1 MLYSSTDHQTTS
13 PSSSSNKSSTIT
25 NNSQPSSLAYV
36 YDANS
41 SSAPF
46 KIREKSTSSVTVVSS
61 DSSMSYWS
69 NPIQMVDRAPSNVML
84 QPQQPHIQQ
93 SIIADILNMEDHH
106 YNVRNTSFLSSS
118 VPSENTTFTTVHLS
132 RQPLSFEGNKI
143 SSAPSSPT
151 RHRSRSQSFSTQ
163 PPQEDSSSLK
173 HLLTNLMN
181 GESSYLDQTEDVK
194 LVRRWVKFN
203 GQVYLANFILVLLSD
218 GLCAVVICKD
228 DPEKVYIIKKKK
240 KESTFFF
247 FYLICYSNRMAVIIL
262 LQPLGSPCQVK

>member
-1 MLYSSTDHQTTS
+1 M
-13 PSSSSNKSSTIT
+13 T

-61 DSSMSYWS
+61 DRSMAYWT
-69 NPIQMVDRAPSNVML
+69 NPIQMVERAPSNIML
-84 QPQQPHIQQ
+84 QPQNPHIQQ
-93 SIIADILNMEDHH
+93 SMISDILNMEDHTH
-106 YNVRNTSFLSSS
+106 NTHNPSFLSSS

-132 RQPLSFEGNKI
+132 RQPLSFEDNKI

-151 RHRSRSQSFSTQ
+151 RHRSRAQSFSTQ
-163 PPQEDSSSLK
+163 HQSPQEDTFSLK
-173 HLLTNLMN
+173 HMLTNLMN
-181 GESSYLDQTEDVK
+181 GESNYLDQAEDVK
-194 LVRRWVKFN
+194 LVRRWVMLD

-228 DPEKVYIIKKKK
+228 DPEKVTRYYQCALELVFICCC
-240 KESTFFF
+240 
-247 FYLICYSNRMAVIIL
+247 LIEW
-262 LQPLGSPCQVK
+262 PCKWHWCSLEAHV